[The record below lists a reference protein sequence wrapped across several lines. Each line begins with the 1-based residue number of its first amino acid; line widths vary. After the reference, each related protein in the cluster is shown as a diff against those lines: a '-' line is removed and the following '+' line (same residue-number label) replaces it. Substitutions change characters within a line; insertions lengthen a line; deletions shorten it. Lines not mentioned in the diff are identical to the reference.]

1 MGDGTGVGDGTGT
14 GGNTPAGVGA
24 PAGGEPVM
32 VSKWAD
38 LDGPVHYTEF
48 GAPGTTVGSPPVV
61 CVHGLGGSYT
71 NWLALAPLLAS
82 TSRVLAPDLAGH
94 GRTPL
99 GGRGADVAANR
110 LLLDRFLGEVVG
122 EPVILVG
129 NSMGG
134 LIGML
139 QAVHRPES
147 VRGLVLLDPALP
159 LRRGD
164 WPEPLVVASF
174 ATVILPGLGAWA
186 LARRRAR
193 VGPAGTVA
201 QTLRLCAT
209 DPARIPASAVEALV
223 DIGHERAG
231 MDGVERAYVAAARS
245 VVGRVVRG
253 GPLRRLIRQVDV
265 PTLLV
270 HGSDDRL
277 VPVALARQV
286 AGLRPDW
293 RLAVVPGC
301 GHLPQLE
308 DAAGTAELLTGWWEH
323 TRDAAAA
330 AGASGGVRGA
340 LA

>member
-1 MGDGTGVGDGTGT
+1 MSDSTGT
-14 GGNTPAGVGA
+14 GENAGASGE
-24 PAGGEPVM
+24 AGM
-32 VSKWAD
+32 VSKWVD
-38 LDGPVHYTEF
+38 LDGPVHYAEF
-48 GAPGTTVGSPPVV
+48 GAPGTIGGSPPVV

-99 GGRGADVAANR
+99 GNRGADVSANH
-110 LLLDRFLGEVVG
+110 LLLDRFLAEVVG

-134 LIGML
+134 LISML
-139 QAVHRPES
+139 QAVRRPES
-147 VRGLVLLDPALP
+147 VCGLVLLDPALP
-159 LRRGD
+159 LRRGG

-174 ATVILPGLGAWA
+174 AAVVLPGLGAWA

-193 VGPAGTVA
+193 VGPAGIVA
-201 QTLRLCAT
+201 QTLRLCTT
-209 DPARIPASAVEALV
+209 DPARIPSVAVEALV
-223 DIGHERAG
+223 DLGHERAG

-245 VVGRVVRG
+245 VVRRVVRG

-277 VPVALARQV
+277 IPVALARDA

-293 RLAVVPGC
+293 RLAVVAGC

-308 DAAGTAELLTGWWEH
+308 DAAGTAELLTGWWEQ
-323 TRDAAAA
+323 TRDAGG
-330 AGASGGVRGA
+330 GARKAVA
-340 LA
+340 